1 MCKIEMVEGFTFDYI
16 SRSRILK
23 EKKKMCFCVLGFFF
37 TLPSARSSVLS
48 FSLPPPII
56 LQLTPLTQLRVRDL
70 RWKNDGK
77 LKKCVFV
84 VRDRE

>member
-16 SRSRILK
+16 SRSQILK
-23 EKKKMCFCVLGFFF
+23 EKKKKCVLSFFF